1 MTDTRFIAE
10 YELILGRPRQ
20 LNNYIIPQTLV
31 NPAKVKQGVNGVR
44 ADGVRFST
52 SPDGTTLENGD
63 YLDYNSIP
71 PKFWAISD
79 LHVTAEI
86 AQTKE
91 QGTPCRIT
99 VYNLD
104 DEITDFLRRDDLI
117 IFRAG
122 YRQPTGAFVQ
132 TFAGEMNESLPDLF
146 VGQIQRISTTFDD
159 TDKVTVIDCS
169 EGQTVRRNSR
179 ISYSWPPL
187 TTRQKVVQDML
198 NFLKKQGMP
207 TGQFI
212 LPANNTLEYERLQK
226 PYLSGYTVQGNTMEE
241 LEKLCKAFSLHCYVV
256 LGKVYV
262 EPARVTQGLVVPSTD
277 RARRRLV
284 YTVTPDNVKGQL
296 EVIDGDSNPTP
307 SNANGRAQ
315 QQGVGLT
322 TYLDGRISVSQIMR
336 LQDFEDFDGDYEITS
351 VKHKYSHREA
361 GCETIVTLKRLSNG

>member
-1 MTDTRFIAE
+1 MTESRFIAE

-31 NPAKVKQGVNGVR
+31 NPVKVQQGVNGVR
-44 ADGVRFST
+44 ADGVRFSI

-71 PKFWAISD
+71 PKFWRVTD
-79 LHVTAEI
+79 LHLKAEI
-86 AQTKE
+86 KQNKE
-91 QGTPCRIT
+91 QGTPCTIT

-104 DEITDFLRRDDLI
+104 DEITDFLRKDDTV

-122 YRQPTGAFVQ
+122 YRQPTGNFVQ
-132 TFAGEMNESLPDLF
+132 TFAGEQKESLPDMF

-159 TDKVTVIDCS
+159 VDKVTLITCS

-187 TTRQKVVQDML
+187 TTRQKVVQDIL
-198 NFLKKQGMP
+198 NFLKRQGMP

-212 LPANNTLEYERLQK
+212 LPPTGSVEYERLQK
-226 PYLSGYTVQGNTMEE
+226 PYLSGYTVQGDTMVE
-241 LEKLCKAFSLHCYVV
+241 LEKLCKALSLHCYTV
-256 LGKVYV
+256 LGKIYV
-262 EPARVTQGLVVPSTD
+262 EPAKVTQGLVIPSQD
-277 RARRRLV
+277 QARRQLV

-296 EVIDGDSNPTP
+296 EPIDGDSDGVP
-307 SNANGRAQ
+307 SNANGKAT

-322 TYLDGRISVSQIMR
+322 TYLDGRVSVSQIMR
-336 LQDFEDFDGDYEITS
+336 LKGFEDFDGDYEITS
-351 VKHKYSHREA
+351 VVHNYSHRTE
-361 GCETIVTLKRLSNG
+361 GCETVVTLKRL